1 MIYSYNLIIKLVVSK
16 FGNNLLVIKD
26 YVNVNYKILDTNIES
41 MYLIFTINQFTLN
54 GIFLWTLYFEP

>member
-41 MYLIFTINQFTLN
+41 MYLIFTIN
-54 GIFLWTLYFEP
+54 